1 MIVTFTPNPSLD
13 RTSALAAPLDPRGV
27 NQAVSSAWFPG
38 GRGVHI
44 AGTVHEARRPTLAIL
59 PISPD
64 DPLHAALKLAGT
76 PYRTVPVAHRART
89 NVSLLHDDVA
99 MLIRE
104 PGHPIDPEAVTSMV
118 STVMASC
125 PGASWLALC
134 GSLPPGAPVDLYQRL
149 TRLAQ
154 DVGVKVSLQTT
165 GPALQSALS
174 HPEDAPDLLVLN
186 TRQLGEATGTDLA
199 SLDLLPADEHPDE
212 HVAAAVT
219 QATRLLAM
227 GFPQVLVTMGACGA
241 LHASAEGIWHG
252 TAERITVRYPVG
264 RGAAAVAGYLMACND
279 GRPTP
284 ERLARA
290 VAYGSARTR
299 LEISRT
305 PLPQDADLIATEVVR
320 LGS

>member
-13 RTSALAAPLDPRGV
+13 RTSTLAASLDPRGV
-27 NQAVSSAWFPG
+27 NQAVSSAWFAG

-44 AGTVHEARRPTLAIL
+44 AGTVHGAGRPALAIL
-59 PISPD
+59 PMSKD
-64 DPLHAALKLAGT
+64 DPLEAALKRTGT

-89 NVSLLHDDVA
+89 NVSLIHDDVA
-99 MLIRE
+99 TLIRE
-104 PGHPIDPEAVTSMV
+104 PGHPIDPETVTSMV
-118 STVMASC
+118 SAVMASC

-154 DVGVKVSLQTT
+154 DVGVKVALQTT
-165 GPALQSALS
+165 GPALQSALG
-174 HPEDAPDLLVLN
+174 HPDDAPDLLVLN
-186 TRQLGEATGTDLA
+186 TRQLGEATGTDLTG
-199 SLDLLPADEHPDE
+199 LDELAADEHPQA
-212 HVAAAVT
+212 HVAAAVAQVT
-219 QATRLLAM
+219 QVLPR
-227 GFPQVLVTMGACGA
+227 GIPQVLVTLGACGA
-241 LHASAEGIWHG
+241 LHASAEGIWHA
-252 TAERITVRYPVG
+252 TAERIAVRYPVG

-305 PLPQDADLIATEVVR
+305 PAPQDADDIATEVVR
-320 LGS
+320 LGA